1 MSLWNRIGEVATNA
15 GKFVGEVAGGVAG
28 SAKFAWDVATAPF
41 NDAEQYN
48 GFVNTFKSAYDENQK
63 AIAKPIASVGNA
75 IMKTPIVAPALKELN
90 TINQNVLREPA
101 ATVNLVQGDVNQSG
115 NVLNY
120 FNPAEWKKAYQGA
133 QSISV
138 GQAVNYVWN
147 KSIFDKNFN
156 IYDPAQREQAFKN
169 STWGKVTSGAIDAA
183 AQLGLDVSLGAGR
196 AIKAAKAST
205 LGVGAIRTADDAA
218 QAAEEI
224 TKAQIGGVKN
234 RFTKPL
240 EDFTKNDSLY
250 ALNHPMIKS
259 SSNPGLL
266 AHMLG
271 ESTDV
276 NTTAEILRSALGDP
290 QAMADLAVKRAD
302 LTQALDLAKSNL
314 DAVDNY
320 KLFAVPDGSG
330 MLPFMSFDKGVLKE
344 AKDNY
349 DALIKND
356 KYLAKLMQVGQG
368 SGSLT
373 RTTGVGL
380 QSAEDFVAKS
390 RALKFY
396 DKTVANPKVEVYQPT
411 PFHKMYQKISWA
423 ADERPAGLVDFND
436 PDSYK
441 EIVAELNRVTP
452 GLTKVGAVS
461 QEEANGL
468 LNSYIGAATPEARN
482 QAALTLEN
490 TLFKRIADKHGI
502 DPDLAEEIYSG
513 YKNARVSAMQAIKD
527 QGFMVDSDKKI
538 LTVQQLES
546 QSADFLPLM
555 DFELMDK
562 LLKRNAESLNMLGKT
577 GKVVGQGKDTVLHYM
592 DFLQDAFKAGAL
604 LRLGYTLRNG
614 LDSQLR
620 IAASVGA
627 MASLSHL
634 GEGMK
639 DLVYNTYKTAGSM
652 VDDLKVI
659 PGEKINFKQ
668 VEKNRVNV
676 LKEINAHDKKIAELE
691 ATVSLGGVD
700 SIDAI
705 GELGVEQT
713 LRAEKQGIFEHYT
726 DLIANRA
733 EKSAKRYIGTGTL
746 PIYTSDGKVYF
757 LDDAF
762 GGKLGEMFRAKTS
775 SSASFQRMVDIN
787 TDLYSKNLA
796 SKGIGI
802 IKPEDPQY
810 FEQWAQTLNRQFG
823 NSKVVKKIA
832 DGESVDDISKWLRSS
847 PEGRDLRSRL
857 GLSADDSAEYVTKIN
872 GFFDHYL
879 PDTSGLR
886 NKLGEITPNDLRK
899 TFKDPADLPVI
910 HGHVLRNNIDNLDHI
925 QARKIINGLFKVLG
939 TMPEDAWARHP
950 LYIKLY
956 RDEAK
961 RRLNILSDAK
971 QATVT
976 PAEQQAIMAESHK
989 IAQRGMKQILFNI
1002 ERRSN
1007 LAAAFKYVSP
1017 FFSAQENAYKTW
1029 MKFAANNPAIVNKGY
1044 QVWEAP
1050 NKAGLV
1056 TDQDGKPVPEGK
1068 TTGNDNI
1075 WIQLPKGVSKLPG
1088 FIGRGLTSLDNMAI
1102 PKQSLDVLFQ
1112 GGMDLAFNKGNQNAF
1127 GDLFPIGPYV
1137 AIPASEF
1144 VKRYEGKVPGIEDA
1158 FHWAL
1163 PYGPSSATGSLDQF
1177 MPAWYKRAQTMSSGM
1192 DDKKYAQT
1200 FQLIWNTEQYNAKQ
1214 EGKPPVSDK
1223 KIAEMTS
1230 AFYKMRIAANLILP
1244 FAPKFDSPYRFYMDQ
1259 YRAFQKQYGLDA
1271 DRKFLDPQ
1279 TGYPDFFDFATSLS
1293 KNPTGIQSTENAVT
1307 NARKYSDLVGD
1318 IFNEIPSL
1326 VGFIVNDPKDSKFSP
1341 AAYTW
1346 LSTNKVSPSSPD
1358 TFKQAQSPIEARKK
1372 NEASRGWAT
1381 YGQLTDYIDEQ
1392 LKTRGL
1398 TSISQKGAEDL
1409 QAAKQAVIDNLAYV
1423 RDAQGNPVVDKTTG
1437 QNVKTAWYDDYLD
1450 TDGSKTN
1457 RVIAGLGKVF
1467 DNTKFME
1474 DHKDDPTWKSV
1485 RLYLNLRQTLAA
1497 QLASRAVKSID
1508 AKANQDIKTAYD
1520 VVVDNLKQD
1529 NGFKNMYDRL
1539 LSQDLVYEKYLTPKE
1554 SK

>member
-28 SAKFAWDVATAPF
+28 AAKFAWDVATAPF
-41 NDAEQYN
+41 NDAEEYN
-48 GFVNTFKSAYDENQK
+48 GLVNTFKNAAAENQK
-63 AIAKPIASVGNA
+63 AIAKPIASIGNA
-75 IMKTPIVAPALKELN
+75 IMQVPGVAPALQGLN
-90 TINQNVLREPA
+90 TVNQELLREPA
-101 ATVNLVQGDVNQSG
+101 ATVNLVQGDVAQSG
-115 NVLNY
+115 NILNF

-133 QSISV
+133 QSISL
-138 GQAVNYVWN
+138 GQAWDYSHALALKN
-147 KSIFDKNFN
+147 NFN
-156 IYDPAQREQAFKN
+156 IYDPKQREEAFKN
-169 STWGKVTSGAIDAA
+169 SAWGKATSGTIDAYG
-183 AQLGLDVSLGAGR
+183 QLGLDVSLGAGR

-218 QAAEEI
+218 QAAEDI
-224 TKAQIGGVKN
+224 TKAQVAGVKN

-314 DAVDNY
+314 DAIDNY

-368 SGSLT
+368 GGSLT
-373 RTTGVGL
+373 RTTGTAL

-396 DKTVANPKVEVYQPT
+396 DKTIGNSKVEFYQPT
-411 PFHKMYQKISWA
+411 PFHKMYQKISWSEG
-423 ADERPAGLVDFND
+423 ERPAGLVDLND

-461 QEEANGL
+461 QEEANDL
-468 LNSYIGAATPEARN
+468 LNKYIGAATPEARN
-482 QAALTLEN
+482 QAAFTLEN

-502 DPDLAEEIYSG
+502 DPDLAEEIYND
-513 YKNARVSAMQAIKD
+513 YKYRRTSALQAIKD
-527 QGFMVDSDKKI
+527 QGFMIDSDKQILKI
-538 LTVQQLES
+538 QQLES

-562 LLKRNAESLNMLGKT
+562 LLKRNAETLNMLGKT
-577 GKVVGQGKDTVLHYM
+577 SKVAGQGKDTILHYG
-592 DFLQDAFKAGAL
+592 DVLQDAFKAGAL

-627 MASLSHL
+627 MTSLGNL
-634 GEGMK
+634 GPGLKNLM
-639 DLVYNTYKTAGSM
+639 YNTYKTAGNM

-659 PGEKINFKQ
+659 PGEKVNFKQ

-733 EKSAKRYIGTGTL
+733 EKSNKRYIGSGTL
-746 PIYTSDGKVYF
+746 PITTSDGKTYL

-762 GGKLGEMFRAKTS
+762 GGKLGQMFRDKTS
-775 SSASFQRMVDIN
+775 SSASFQRLVDTN

-796 SKGIGI
+796 SKGIGVV
-802 IKPEDPQY
+802 KPEDPQY
-810 FEQWAQTLNRQFG
+810 FEQWAQTINRQFG
-823 NSKVVKKIA
+823 NSKVVKKLA
-832 DGESVDDISKWLRSS
+832 AGESVDDIAKWLRSS

-879 PDTSGLR
+879 PETSGLR
-886 NKLGEITPNDLRK
+886 GKLGEITPNDLRK

-910 HGHVLRNNIDNLDHI
+910 HGHVLRNNIGNLDRLDI
-925 QARKIINGLFKVLG
+925 RKFVNGAFKILG

-956 RDEAK
+956 RDEAR
-961 RRLNILSDAK
+961 RRLNILSDLK

-989 IAQRGMKQILFNI
+989 IAQRGMKEILFNI
-1002 ERRSN
+1002 ERKSN
-1007 LAAAFKYVSP
+1007 LAAAFKYLSP

-1029 MKFAANNPAIVNKGY
+1029 MRFAVNNPAIINKGY
-1044 QVWEAP
+1044 QLWEAP

-1056 TDQDGKPVPEGK
+1056 TDQDGKPVPEGE

-1075 WIQLPKGVSKLPG
+1075 WIQLPKGVSKIPVLG
-1088 FIGRGLTSLDNMAI
+1088 KGLASLDNMAI

-1112 GGMDLAFNKGNQNAF
+1112 GGMDLAYNKGSKNVF

-1137 AIPASEF
+1137 AIPASEI
-1144 VKRYEGKVPGIEDA
+1144 VKHYEGKVPNIQDA
-1158 FHWAL
+1158 FKWAL
-1163 PYGPSSATGSLDQF
+1163 PYGSSTSFGSLDQF
-1177 MPAWYKRAQTMSSGM
+1177 LPAWYKRAQTMSSGM

-1200 FQLIWNTEQYNAKQ
+1200 FQLIWNTEQYKAKQ
-1214 EGKPPVSDK
+1214 EGLPPVSDK
-1223 KIAEMTS
+1223 KIADMTS

-1271 DRKFLDPQ
+1271 NRKFLDPQ

-1293 KNPTGIQSTENAVT
+1293 RNPTSINSTESAVL

-1318 IFNEIPSL
+1318 IYKEIPAL
-1326 VGFIVNDPKDSKFSP
+1326 VGFVVNDPKDSKFSP
-1341 AAYTW
+1341 AAYNW
-1346 LSTNKVSPSSPD
+1346 LSTSKVSPSSPD
-1358 TFKQAQSPIEARKK
+1358 TFKQSQSPAEARKK

-1381 YGQLTDYIDEQ
+1381 YGQLVDYLDEE
-1392 LKTRGL
+1392 LKARGL

-1450 TDGSKTN
+1450 KDGSKTN
-1457 RVIAGLGKVF
+1457 RVISGLGKVL

-1497 QLASRAVKSID
+1497 QLASRDVKTID
-1508 AKANQDIKTAYD
+1508 AKANQDIKVAYD
-1520 VVVDNLKQD
+1520 VVVDSLKKD
-1529 NGFKNMYDRL
+1529 DGFKNMYDRL